1 MSIAEDI
8 SVLSV
13 EVLGAAPE
21 LPWADTPDVNA
32 SKVEPV
38 QSWSVISFQRFVT
51 FPPVF
56 GCVGCFSC
64 YALAAMCANDARARV
79 TLHIFAPD
87 GLVDRPLVLS
97 HAMQAL
103 VH

>member
-1 MSIAEDI
+1 MSSIAEDI

-51 FPPVF
+51 FPPF
-56 GCVGCFSC
+56 FSC

>member
-1 MSIAEDI
+1 MLHLSFLGQILQMSMLPRWNRFNLGQ
-8 SVLSV
+8 SVFNGFVFCHLS
-13 EVLGAAPE
+13 
-21 LPWADTPDVNA
+21 T
-32 SKVEPV
+32 
-38 QSWSVISFQRFVT
+38 
-51 FPPVF
+51 F

-64 YALAAMCANDARARV
+64 YALAVMCANDARARV